1 MVEQPGIDSDKSTWR
16 AWARAERA
24 TLDLAA
30 LSESVVAGLTSWP
43 PIKSVRT
50 ILTYLPMADEVN
62 LGGLSESAR
71 NGTLLATRTPEQGG
85 SLTIHELGGPLEVHR
100 LGFLQPHASAPEV
113 APEDVDLVLVPGL
126 AFDLWGT
133 RLGRGV
139 GYYDE
144 LIGRMSRRVVRVGV
158 VPAALVVDHLPRED
172 HDQPMAFL
180 ATEEGVVGV
189 ARDNSR

>member
-1 MVEQPGIDSDKSTWR
+1 MAELPGVESDKPTWR

-24 TLDLAA
+24 TLDMGA
-30 LSESVVAGLTSWP
+30 LSEAVVDGLTSWP

-50 ILTYLPMADEVN
+50 ILTYLAMADEVN
-62 LGGLSESAR
+62 LRGLSESAIEGR
-71 NGTLLATRTPEQGG
+71 LLATRTPDQGG

-100 LGFLQPHASAPEV
+100 LGFLQPHASAPQV
-113 APEDVDLVLVPGL
+113 APGDVDLVLVPGL

-133 RLGRGV
+133 RLGRGA

-158 VPAALVVDHLPRED
+158 VPATLVVDQLPREE
-172 HDQPMAFL
+172 HDQRVAFL
-180 ATEEGVVGV
+180 ATEEGVIGV
-189 ARDNSR
+189 ARDDSR